1 MSITRTSVFQSS
13 LLHVRH
19 VRCRPDSS
27 GQGDLQEASGN
38 LLALPLSG
46 VFAKHD
52 GPRRSVVANASHAL
66 FFRAGDLYR
75 LSFPGSIGDDC
86 LTFEFS
92 PHAGQPPF
100 AGHGLLPAGSILQR
114 ALLWRQ
120 LRSGPCDPMLVE
132 ETAVQLLGAA
142 AGAASPARARMR
154 PGTAARRAR
163 QVESVKEALAT
174 RPCEAWTLE
183 DLARFASASPFHLAR
198 VFREEVG
205 VPIHR
210 YLTRARLAAS
220 LEPLLDTD
228 AGLSTIALDSGF
240 ASHSHFTASFRAAFG
255 ITPAAV
261 RREAAARSLPQLR
274 KIVTAPLH

>member
-1 MSITRTSVFQSS
+1 MLIARTSVFHSS

-19 VRCRPDSS
+19 VRCRPDSA
-27 GQGDLQEASGN
+27 GRGELQEASGN
-38 LLALPLSG
+38 LLVLPFAG

-75 LSFPGSIGDDC
+75 VSFPDAIGDDC
-86 LTFEFS
+86 LSFEFS
-92 PHAGQPPF
+92 PQAGQPPF
-100 AGHGLLPAGSILQR
+100 AGHALLPEGSILQR

-142 AGAASPARARMR
+142 AGAASPALARVR

-174 RPCEAWTLE
+174 RPCEAWTL
-183 DLARFASASPFHLAR
+183 DKLGRVALASPFHLAR

-220 LEPLLDTD
+220 LEPVLESGAD
-228 AGLSTIALDSGF
+228 LSTIALESGF

-255 ITPAAV
+255 ITPAAL
-261 RREAAARSLPQLR
+261 RREAAARALPQLR